1 MYQMKAIASL
11 HNKTV
16 HISIHQTTAAEL
28 SSFLITDFSFW
39 HMFYVTTA

>member
-16 HISIHQTTAAEL
+16 HISIHQTTQQQNCQV
-28 SSFLITDFSFW
+28 SSLQILASGTCS
-39 HMFYVTTA
+39 T